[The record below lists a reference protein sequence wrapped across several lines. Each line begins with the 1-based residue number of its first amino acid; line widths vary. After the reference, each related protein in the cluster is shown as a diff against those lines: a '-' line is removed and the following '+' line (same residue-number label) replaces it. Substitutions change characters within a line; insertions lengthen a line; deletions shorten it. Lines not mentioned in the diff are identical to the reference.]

1 METHHH
7 THTPRKKWTHYFWEF
22 LMLFL
27 AVFCG
32 FLAENQREHYIE
44 KQRAKEFAKT
54 LVEDL
59 KADTLNLNYTIHLYD
74 SLSRNIDTFRQLL
87 RAKNVNEIPGGKIYY
102 YGDGALSGYRMPF
115 NTTTI
120 EQLKSSGSLRYF
132 SESLRNLV
140 SKYDMRTEAFN
151 LRQNNEPLFSIE
163 TMNYANKIF
172 DKDIMEQLYN
182 IQSPDLLRQFISVD
196 FELLN
201 NDPKLLKEYAN
212 NCFGRQNNWR
222 SRITGSLIPLKQLAT
237 ELMIAL
243 KEKYN
248 FQ

>member
-1 METHHH
+1 MEVHAH
-7 THTPRKKWTHYFWEF
+7 TQTPRKKWTHYFWEF

-32 FLAENQREHYIE
+32 FLAENQREHFIE
-44 KQRAKEFAKT
+44 KQRAKEFAKS

-87 RAKNVNEIPGGKIYY
+87 RTKNINEIPGGKIYY
-102 YGDGALSGYRMPF
+102 YGDAALSGYRMPF

-132 SESLRNLV
+132 PVTLRDLIA
-140 SKYDMRTEAFN
+140 KYDLQTQAFN
-151 LRQNNEPLFSIE
+151 LRQNNEPLYSIE
-163 TMNYANKIF
+163 TNKYANKLF
-172 DKDIMEQLYN
+172 DADVMEQLYN
-182 IQSPDLLRQFISVD
+182 IQSPYSLRQFMSVD

-212 NCFGRQNNWR
+212 NCFGRQVNWR
-222 SRITGSLIPLKQLAT
+222 SRITGSLIPLKQQAA

-248 FQ
+248 LH